1 MTEILVGWC
10 SIMAA
15 AQPARDGTISNHAR
29 KIKAN
34 QRKHWTGAVPKA
46 RFRTTTG

>member
-1 MTEILVGWC
+1 MTEILVGWR

-15 AQPARDGTISNHAR
+15 AQPTSGGTISNHAR
-29 KIKAN
+29 KIKPISGTLD
-34 QRKHWTGAVPKA
+34 RRVPEA